1 MKRIVLPALLL
12 LIAGGP
18 AMADLYQWKDES
30 GVIHI
35 TDSEEKVPQ
44 KFRDQV
50 KVFKEGPK
58 QAEPTEEFVAPE
70 EALPEID
77 PELDGPAMAVE
88 EEYGGETLEWW
99 TESFKEKRSEISDLQ
114 ATIETKADFMRVF
127 EGGRR
132 FGQIYDRESVDR
144 YKAYQKELPEDREK
158 LDKLLEDLKEFEERA
173 RRARVPEEI
182 RK

>member
-1 MKRIVLPALLL
+1 MKRIVLPALFL
-12 LIAGGP
+12 LIACGP

-35 TDSEEKVPQ
+35 TDRMEKVPA
-44 KFRDQV
+44 KYRGAM
-50 KVFKEGPK
+50 KVFKESPK
-58 QAEPTEEFVAPE
+58 EAEPREEMAAPE

-77 PELDGPAMAVE
+77 PELDAGGPVR

-99 TESFKEKRSEISDLQ
+99 AESFKEKRAEISNLQ
-114 ATIETKADFMRVF
+114 STIETKADFMRVF

-132 FGQIYDRESVDR
+132 FGQIYDRESVER

-158 LDKLLEDLKEFEERA
+158 LTKLLEDLREFEERA

-182 RK
+182 RR